1 MEILK
6 IIHIFV
12 DAIKKD
18 LSYKYNTYI
27 QDIYDKTKIVVND
40 YFEILNKTKHFLESH
55 QKTLDEIIEFLE
67 DERVD
72 FRVIRCEIRAVAKT
86 DTFYL
91 QDTDYANFMRGVLG
105 VLQGGLESEVLTDR
119 GIDNVYHNHTIN
131 DIIEECKIRNKFKN
145 NSNIIELNSEL
156 IDAVNEQ
163 EEELKKSWELVC
175 ESYVKINDHLLNR
188 L

>member
-72 FRVIRCEIRAVAKT
+72 FRVIRCEIRAVVKT

-105 VLQGGLESEVLTDR
+105 VLQGGLESLT
-119 GIDNVYHNHTIN
+119 I
-131 DIIEECKIRNKFKN
+131 
-145 NSNIIELNSEL
+145 
-156 IDAVNEQ
+156 
-163 EEELKKSWELVC
+163 KSQV
-175 ESYVKINDHLLNR
+175 
-188 L
+188 

>member
-55 QKTLDEIIEFLE
+55 QKTLDEII
-67 DERVD
+67 DETLSAVSSERTS
-72 FRVIRCEIRAVAKT
+72 RVI
-86 DTFYL
+86 
-91 QDTDYANFMRGVLG
+91 
-105 VLQGGLESEVLTDR
+105 
-119 GIDNVYHNHTIN
+119 DNEAAGSMERRKREGY
-131 DIIEECKIRNKFKN
+131 F
-145 NSNIIELNSEL
+145 
-156 IDAVNEQ
+156 
-163 EEELKKSWELVC
+163 
-175 ESYVKINDHLLNR
+175 
-188 L
+188 